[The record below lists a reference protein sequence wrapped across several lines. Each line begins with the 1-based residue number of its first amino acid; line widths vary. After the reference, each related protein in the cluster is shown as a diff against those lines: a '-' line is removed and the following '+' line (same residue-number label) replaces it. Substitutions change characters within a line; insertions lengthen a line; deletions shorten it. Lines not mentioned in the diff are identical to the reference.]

1 MPDLFPFQVD
11 TIQAFL
17 LALTRVTGTLAFI
30 PVTGGKAVPNQVKVG
45 LSILVTI
52 IIFPMLKIDHVNVDV
67 DVITMSLMIAGEA
80 LIGLTTAFFV
90 TLVFAGVQLAG
101 SIIGFQAG
109 FGIVNVVDPIT
120 SMQVSLTSQYFNLIT
135 TLLFLSFNIHHILI
149 LGVADSFNFVPIGGL
164 AADAGLLDILFES
177 MKAVYVTGAQ
187 ISAPLTVMLLLKQ
200 AAMGLIVRTIPQ
212 MNIMIVGLPITIAF
226 SLLTI
231 AVSLPTMSVYIE
243 KLFSLM
249 SEQMIAVYSLMG

>member
-1 MPDLFPFQVD
+1 MPDLFPFQAE

-17 LALTRVTGTLAFI
+17 LALTRVAATLAFI
-30 PVTGGKAVPNQVKVG
+30 PVTGGRAVPSQVKVG
-45 LSILVTI
+45 LSFLVTI
-52 IIFPMLKIDHVNVDV
+52 IIFPMLKSDHIGVDL
-67 DVITMSLMIAGEA
+67 DVISISLMIAGEA

-109 FGIVNVVDPIT
+109 FGIVNVVDPMT
-120 SMQVSLTSQYFNLIT
+120 SMQVSLTSQYLNLFT
-135 TLLFLSFNIHHILI
+135 TLLFLSFNIHHIMI
-149 LGVADSFNFVPIGGL
+149 LGVADSFNHVPIGGL
-164 AADAGLLDILFES
+164 AADDGLLTILFDS
-177 MKAVYVTGAQ
+177 MSAVYMTGAQ
-187 ISAPLTVMLLLKQ
+187 ISAPLTIMLLLKQ

-212 MNIMIVGLPITIAF
+212 MNIMIVGLPMTIAF

-243 KLFSLM
+243 KLFSRM
-249 SEQMIAVYSLMG
+249 ATQMEILYYLMG